1 MGGTSLLFTSLAT
14 GIILSVSKHV
24 EEEQQLLQEAELK
37 KAENSTADT
46 EDIEESEA
54 PF

>member
-24 EEEQQLLQEAELK
+24 DEEQQQLEEAELK
-37 KAENSTADT
+37 KNVVPETTNNPQDSP
-46 EDIEESEA
+46 A